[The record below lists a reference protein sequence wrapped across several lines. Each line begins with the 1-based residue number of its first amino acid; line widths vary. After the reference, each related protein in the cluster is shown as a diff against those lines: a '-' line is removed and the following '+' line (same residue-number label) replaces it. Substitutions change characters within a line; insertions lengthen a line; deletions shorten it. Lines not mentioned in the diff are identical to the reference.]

1 MGKIASR
8 WAKTASRCGNIVV
21 RKCQKE
27 RERER
32 EREREKER
40 QRRQRQRQRRQR
52 QRLQRQ
58 RPTETDRESGGREE
72 RERESER
79 ETGWQDMCKTALPTS
94 AYTRYT
100 PGRSAPFSRRT
111 LAPGTVRPP
120 SREGCYRDARSPG
133 PRLAQGGVVR
143 PPTD

>member
-27 RERER
+27 RDRERER
-32 EREREKER
+32 ERERERDSEDR
-40 QRRQRQRQRRQR
+40 DRDYRDRDRQRQ
-52 QRLQRQ
+52 
-58 RPTETDRESGGREE
+58 TERAEGER